1 MGNGRGKRVPRCFFP
16 HGLEKKTVEW
26 TEYIKFFAGLLSIV
40 NPIGSIPIFI
50 NLTANQSGVDRR
62 RTGSVA
68 ALTVALVLGLALLMG
83 EAMLRF
89 FGITISSFR
98 VGGGLLI
105 LLMSISMMHA
115 RLSPV
120 KQTEEEAKDAA
131 ERDSVAV
138 VPLGIPLLA
147 GPGAIST
154 VIVYAHYE
162 SSFVHYSIIGAEI
175 CLVGLVV
182 WISFRLAPM
191 IASALGKTGINV
203 VTRIMGL
210 VMAAIGIEFMAIG
223 LRQLF
228 PGLS

>member
-1 MGNGRGKRVPRCFFP
+1 M
-16 HGLEKKTVEW
+16 VEW

-50 NLTANQSGVDRR
+50 NLTANQSEVDRR

-68 ALTVALVLGLALLMG
+68 ALTVVFVLGAALGTG
-83 EAMLRF
+83 EALLRF

-105 LLMSISMMHA
+105 LLMSISMMQA

-120 KQTEEEAKDAA
+120 KQTEEEAQDAA
-131 ERDSVAV
+131 ERNSVAV
-138 VPLGIPLLA
+138 VPLGVPLLA

-154 VIVYAHYE
+154 VIVYAHSE
-162 SSFVHYSIIGAEI
+162 SSFAHYPIIAAEI
-175 CLVGLVV
+175 CLVGLAS

-191 IASALGKTGINV
+191 IASALGKTGINA

-210 VMAAIGIEFMAIG
+210 VMAAIGVEFIAIG
-223 LRQLF
+223 LRHLL